1 MYVCFYLCVCGF
13 FELMR
18 KLNMEIIDK
27 RKRGGVYAL
36 NRKRK
41 KERKKGRLILR
52 RGRNK
57 FSQKCCKFWQVRRYC
72 KGKSVEFIS
81 AINFHSRK
89 NYISQKMLYIL
100 INYIR
105 KLNREIFERE
115 RKSVY

>member
-1 MYVCFYLCVCGF
+1 
-13 FELMR
+13 
-18 KLNMEIIDK
+18 MEIIDK

-105 KLNREIFERE
+105 KLKQGNIREGKEECILNRKKKKKDTRLISRHG
-115 RKSVY
+115 R